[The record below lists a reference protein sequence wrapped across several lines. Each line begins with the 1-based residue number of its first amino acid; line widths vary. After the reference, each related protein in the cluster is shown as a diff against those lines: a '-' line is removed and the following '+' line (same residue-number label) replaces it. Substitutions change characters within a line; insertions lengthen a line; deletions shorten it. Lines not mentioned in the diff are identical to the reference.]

1 MTVEMIAPSVE
12 ERIEALRDRHG
23 EAVPIEDLGEVVVSI
38 LDTLQGDLSV
48 GRDQANGSVHKE
60 LSDLADYIESTRQEL
75 STIRPHHTRLEE
87 IPKATDQLGAVVA
100 ATEEATG
107 RILDAAEEME
117 AIAKVAEP
125 DIAERVLAVVTNIY
139 EASNFQDITG
149 QRITKVIKTL
159 EYVEE
164 KIGQMA
170 ALMGH
175 TEGDFEA
182 EDDASAA
189 EEEDLLQ
196 GPQMVGD
203 GNSQDDIDALLA
215 DFD

>member
-1 MTVEMIAPSVE
+1 MTAEMVVPSVD

-23 EAVPIEDLGEVVVSI
+23 EAVPIEDLGEVVIGI
-38 LDTLQGDLSV
+38 LDSLQGDLSV

-60 LSDLADYIESTRQEL
+60 LGDLSDYLESTRREL
-75 STIRPHHTRLEE
+75 AQMRPDQTRLEE
-87 IPKATDQLGAVVA
+87 IPKATDQLSEVVA

-117 AIAKVAEP
+117 AIAKAADPE
-125 DIAERVLAVVTNIY
+125 IAERVMGVVTTIY

-149 QRITKVIKTL
+149 QRITKVIDTL
-159 EYVEE
+159 AYVEE

-175 TEGDFEA
+175 TSDAEEA
-182 EDDASAA
+182 EVPDN
-189 EEEDLLQ
+189 EEVDLLQ
-196 GPQMVGD
+196 GPQMAGS

>member
-1 MTVEMIAPSVE
+1 MTVDMIAPSVE
-12 ERIEALRDRHG
+12 ERIEALRDAHG
-23 EAVPIEDLGEVVVSI
+23 DSVPIEDLGEVVVSI

-60 LSDLADYIESTRQEL
+60 LSDLADYIENTRKEL
-75 STIRPHHTRLEE
+75 SHIRPHHTRLEE

-117 AIAKVAEP
+117 AIAKIAES
-125 DIAERVLAVVTNIY
+125 DIAERLLGVVTTIY

-149 QRITKVIKTL
+149 QRITKVIRTL

-175 TEGDFEA
+175 TEDDYEA
-182 EDDASAA
+182 ESDAPGA
-189 EEEDLLQ
+189 EELLQ
-196 GPQMVGD
+196 GPQMVD
-203 GNSQDDIDALLA
+203 EANSQDDIDALLA

>member
-1 MTVEMIAPSVE
+1 MTIKMVAPSVE
-12 ERIEALRDRHG
+12 ERIEALRETHG
-23 EAVPIEDLGEVVVSI
+23 ESVPIEDLGEVIVSV
-38 LDTLQGDLSV
+38 LDSLQGDLSV

-60 LSDLADYIESTRQEL
+60 LSDLADYMESTRREL
-75 STIRPHHTRLEE
+75 SNIRPHHTRLEE
-87 IPKATDQLGAVVA
+87 IPKATGQLGAVVA

-117 AIAKVAEP
+117 SIAKAADPE
-125 DIAERVLAVVTNIY
+125 IAERVMTVVTSIY

-164 KIGQMA
+164 KIAQMA
-170 ALMGH
+170 LLMGH
-175 TEGDFEA
+175 GEDAYEA
-182 EDDASAA
+182 EEDGPA
-189 EEEDLLQ
+189 EEDDLLQ
-196 GPQMVGD
+196 GPQMVGEA
-203 GNSQDDIDALLA
+203 NSQDDIDALLA